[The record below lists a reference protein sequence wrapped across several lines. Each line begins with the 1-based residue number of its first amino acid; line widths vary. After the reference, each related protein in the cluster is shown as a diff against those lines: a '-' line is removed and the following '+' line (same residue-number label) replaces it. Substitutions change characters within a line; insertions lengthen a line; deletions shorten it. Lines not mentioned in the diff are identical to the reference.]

1 MTENYSHR
9 DKNNK
14 NKRIVA
20 YDTHILNLQASYS
33 SACHFYICIYKKCDS
48 LPLSTYKNIIAGTSD
63 DHYILVHKKNFH
75 EDTTLI
81 FPTYSF
87 PEHYL

>member
-1 MTENYSHR
+1 MIENFSHW

-20 YDTHILNLQASYS
+20 CNTHILQLQASYS

-48 LPLSTYKNIIAGTSD
+48 LPLSTYKNFIAGTSD

-87 PEHYL
+87 PEHYI